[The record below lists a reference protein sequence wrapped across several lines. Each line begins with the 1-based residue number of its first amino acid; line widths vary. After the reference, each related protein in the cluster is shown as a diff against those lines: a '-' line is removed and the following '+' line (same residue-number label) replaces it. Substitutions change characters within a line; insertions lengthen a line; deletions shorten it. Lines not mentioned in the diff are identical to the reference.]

1 MNEETSV
8 AAKVIKLHEKE
19 FELYISNDEIQ
30 KRVMEIAAK
39 INEDMAGKNPLF
51 IGVLN
56 GAFLFCADVFKHL
69 TIECELS
76 FVRVSSYAGTTS
88 SGAVKTVLGLD
99 DSVKGRT
106 VVFIEDIIDSGKTAT
121 FLTNEINK
129 FQPESVHWA
138 TMLVKPESLKYV
150 IDIAYKGFEVSDD
163 FLVGY
168 GLDYNGN
175 GRNLN
180 DLYKERKRNR

>member
-1 MNEETSV
+1 MNQESKALT
-8 AAKVIKLHEKE
+8 KVIKLNNKS
-19 FELYISNDEIQ
+19 FELYISSDDIQ

-39 INEDMAGKNPLF
+39 INYDMDKKSPLF

-56 GAFLFCADVFKHL
+56 GAFLFCADIFKYI

-76 FVRVSSYAGTTS
+76 FVRVSSYSGTS
-88 SGAVKTVLGLD
+88 SSGTVKKVLGLD
-99 DSVKGRT
+99 DNVNGRN
-106 VVFIEDIIDSGKTAT
+106 VVFVEDIIDSGTTAA

-129 FQPESVHWA
+129 LNPKSVHWA

-150 IDIAYKGFEVSDD
+150 IDIAYKGFEVSED

-168 GLDYNGN
+168 GLDYNGI

-180 DLYKERKRNR
+180 DIYKEVKKN